1 MCPVLFRLFKV
12 AQQPY
17 ELDIIMLILQIKFE
31 VQRSSFVKT
40 GTANK
45 VQTVDTNLPLVQKL
59 VLLCDITSM

>member
-12 AQQPY
+12 AQQSY
-17 ELDIIMLILQIKFE
+17 ELDIIMLTLQIQFE

-45 VQTVDTNLPLVQKL
+45 
-59 VLLCDITSM
+59 